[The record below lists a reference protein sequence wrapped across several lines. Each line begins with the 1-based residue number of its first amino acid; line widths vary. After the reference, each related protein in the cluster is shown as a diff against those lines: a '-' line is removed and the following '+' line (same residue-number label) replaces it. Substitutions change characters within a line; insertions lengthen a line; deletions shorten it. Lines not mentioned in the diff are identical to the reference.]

1 MDKFEEFFEA
11 TDPIINDEVID
22 TETVETPDVETVEET
37 TEPEIVEE
45 TVEEPVA
52 ETVEVERRDPSKWAP
67 VAALTAERTKARE
80 SQSRIQELERQLATY
95 QQPEVQAPSAP
106 MQQFGQNG
114 IPDPY
119 DDPQGYH
126 QFVVAQ
132 VTHQA
137 RQEVQLQN
145 LNMSRIRAVAK
156 YGQDE
161 INSAAD
167 WAGEMA
173 NRDPNF
179 EATVM
184 SQPDPAEWVIAQK
197 KRHDMIKS
205 IETDPDAY
213 VRARAA
219 ELGLAAITQPV
230 VQPTQSAAKDTGP
243 KSIVNAKS
251 RNENVS
257 PKQQAKDDFDAF
269 FKS

>member
-11 TDPIINDEVID
+11 TDPIINDEVIE
-22 TETVETPDVETVEET
+22 TETVETPNVETVEET
-37 TEPEIVEE
+37 TEPETVED

-95 QQPEVQAPSAP
+95 QQPEMQAPSAP
-106 MQQFGQNG
+106 MQQFGQSG
-114 IPDPY
+114 IPDPF
-119 DDPQGYH
+119 DDPHAFH
-126 QFVVAQ
+126 QYVVAQ
-132 VTHQA
+132 ATYQA

-145 LNMSRIRAVAK
+145 LNMSRTRAVEK

>member
-11 TDPIINDEVID
+11 DPILNDEVIE
-22 TETVETPDVETVEET
+22 TETVETPVVETVEET
-37 TEPEIVEE
+37 AEPDTVVE

-67 VAALTAERTKARE
+67 VAALTAERAKARE
-80 SQSRIQELERQLATY
+80 NQNRIDELERQLATY
-95 QQPEVQAPSAP
+95 QQPKPETATAPV
-106 MQQFGQNG
+106 QQFGQNG

-119 DDPQGYH
+119 DDPHAYH

-132 VTHQA
+132 ATHQA

-145 LNMSRIRAVAK
+145 LNMSRNRAVEK

-161 INSAAD
+161 INLAAD

-230 VQPTQSAAKDTGP
+230 VQQTQSAAKDTGP